1 MATIITD
8 DDDLNNEL
16 IQLVDAKQWK
26 DNNKIQTVKENSR
39 TKQELNVPL

>member
-16 IQLVDAKQWK
+16 IQLVDPKQWK